1 MANVLAATM
10 GYSTGY
16 ADVDAVL
23 AKLLAGVRGTLGPEL
38 VGVYLDGSLATG
50 DFVEHSSDID
60 VLVVTED
67 ALSDE
72 VVAALGTMHARLAT
86 GTSKW
91 AQELEVS
98 YISRRALR
106 RFDPDNNSHPCIQRG
121 SDQLLTEEHDRAW
134 VIHRHV
140 VRERG
145 VALVGPDPRTLID
158 PVDAGD
164 LRDAVVSLLHGWW
177 TPASTC
183 RRWLDNP
190 FYRSYAVLTMCRM
203 RYTLQYGVVVSKPS
217 AARWAQAA
225 LDARWTPLIQAALAW
240 SSDIVPDHG
249 ELLRFIDDTR
259 QVSER

>member
-1 MANVLAATM
+1 
-10 GYSTGY
+10 
-16 ADVDAVL
+16 
-23 AKLLAGVRGTLGPEL
+23 
-38 VGVYLDGSLATG
+38 
-50 DFVEHSSDID
+50 
-60 VLVVTED
+60 
-67 ALSDE
+67 
-72 VVAALGTMHARLAT
+72 
-86 GTSKW
+86 
-91 AQELEVS
+91 
-98 YISRRALR
+98 
-106 RFDPDNNSHPCIQRG
+106 
-121 SDQLLTEEHDRAW
+121 

-140 VRERG
+140 VREHG

-164 LRDAVVSLLHGWW
+164 LRDAVVSLLPGWW

-190 FYRSYAVLTMCRM
+190 FYRSYAVLTICRM